1 MQAEVSLVCINGCEG
16 AGAEASSGFTLS
28 NMPLTSHFERLNK
41 VWSSPFERLNGL
53 STSNFGGKAFDLF
66 FCEEEDAFNLSFWGS
81 EYSLLLLLFGVD
93 YSLQPLYLV
102 GSPLGI
108 PPLSFEG

>member
-1 MQAEVSLVCINGCEG
+1 
-16 AGAEASSGFTLS
+16 
-28 NMPLTSHFERLNK
+28 MPLTSHFERLNK
-41 VWSSPFERLNGL
+41 VWSSPFERLNRL

-66 FCEEEDAFNLSFWGS
+66 FGGEEHAFNLPKRRGLSS
-81 EYSLLLLLFGVD
+81 DYSLLLLLFGVE

-102 GSPLGI
+102 GSPLGF

>member
-1 MQAEVSLVCINGCEG
+1 
-16 AGAEASSGFTLS
+16 
-28 NMPLTSHFERLNK
+28 MPLTSHFERLNK
-41 VWSSPFERLNGL
+41 VWSSPFERLNRL

-66 FCEEEDAFNLSFWGS
+66 FCGEEHAFNLSFLGS
-81 EYSLLLLLFGVD
+81 EYSLLLLLFGVE

-102 GSPLGI
+102 GSPLGV

>member
-1 MQAEVSLVCINGCEG
+1 
-16 AGAEASSGFTLS
+16 
-28 NMPLTSHFERLNK
+28 MPLTSHFERLNK
-41 VWSSPFERLNGL
+41 VWSSPFERLNRL

-66 FCEEEDAFNLSFWGS
+66 FRGEEHAFNLSFSGS
-81 EYSLLLLLFGVD
+81 EYNLLLLLFGVE

-102 GSPLGI
+102 GSPLRI